1 MQRKVDDYSRYN
13 WDSDADSAGEPPEE
27 PVNADRIRADAE
39 ALAPH
44 EERLR
49 ELCGSYDALSA
60 SDRLVLQSIRE
71 DLDASDTSD
80 EESEEEEEEDEY
92 EEGLVDY

>member
-1 MQRKVDDYSRYN
+1 MHC
-13 WDSDADSAGEPPEE
+13 
-27 PVNADRIRADAE
+27 RIRADAE

-80 EESEEEEEEDEY
+80 EESEEEDEY